1 LSAETAI
8 HRPANQAACWTAAA
22 QRGGVLILMI
32 VSVLI
37 LGAATL
43 VLQAAQQ
50 TRRPLEEQRT
60 TEQRM
65 KRIEQAITAY
75 WLTNG
80 CATLPSTPAGLP
92 SGPAPEVPWVALG
105 LQADDRLDAW
115 GRLITYRQAASG
127 LTVSGTA
134 ARWALVSHGPS
145 GLGAWLPS
153 GVQKL
158 PLPVV
163 TNIDETANLKATTPF
178 ALESKPANAPDGVD
192 SATNT
197 AHFDD
202 TIRFGLK
209 TEWDALC
216 IGSGPPTV
224 DPSTPPIT
232 LSLVTLENSG
242 VTFQGFQSNQQTLT
256 IPADGSIPSL
266 ILTVQAGKQIAA
278 DNTNSNPKIGV
289 GVCDISGNCAAEISG
304 TDETLSIKLVNAK
317 AYKLGVLFENF
328 TLSESAL
335 IKFKFN
341 NVEVGT
347 AVIHSGESGA
357 SANNLVPTVPSAA
370 FDEVV
375 IGAVGAS
382 SFFIEA
388 LRFCDANTSCVP

>member
-1 LSAETAI
+1 
-8 HRPANQAACWTAAA
+8 
-22 QRGGVLILMI
+22 VLILMI
-32 VSVLI
+32 VSVLV

-75 WLTNG
+75 WFTNG
-80 CATLPSTPAGLP
+80 CVTLPSTPAGLP
-92 SGPAPEVPWVALG
+92 SDPAPEVPWVALG

-115 GRLITYRQAASG
+115 GRLITYRQGASE

-163 TNIDETANLKATTPF
+163 TNTDETANLKATTPF
-178 ALESKPANAPDGVD
+178 ELIQKPAFAPSHTDP
-192 SATNT
+192 ATAT
-197 AHFDD
+197 DHFDD
-202 TIRFGLK
+202 VVFSGVLPACGGTTVPPGTPSVIFNA
-209 TEWDALC
+209 DAL
-216 IGSGPPTV
+216 GT
-224 DPSTPPIT
+224 
-232 LSLVTLENSG
+232 SG
-242 VTFQGFQSNQQTLT
+242 VTFNGFASGTTTLT
-256 IPADGSIPSL
+256 IPSTSTTPGL
-266 ILTVQAGKQIAA
+266 TLTVGQAGHEISF
-278 DNTNSNPKIGV
+278 DNTQGTKSGV
-289 GVCDISGNCAAEISG
+289 GVCSTNNGNANSSELGG
-304 TDETLSIKLVNAK
+304 TETLSFKLLNAT
-317 AYKLGVLFENF
+317 ALRIGLLFENF
-328 TLSESAL
+328 SLVESAQ
-335 IKFKFN
+335 ITFKLN
-341 NVEVGT
+341 GVQVG
-347 AVIHSGESGA
+347 AVLAYSGA
-357 SANNLVPTVPSAA
+357 SNASNLAPANPLVA

-375 IGAVGAS
+375 VGAGASS